1 MMGFRIRLLAI
12 AYVALLFLVV
22 LAGIVP
28 DAWAKEMQDVH
39 AGSGSSSGSVS
50 SGGDGSVQISVSAEY
65 VSAAADG
72 SSSGGG
78 VVSSQA
84 VTASVHPVCWYEQD
98 RTGAEVAE
106 WLDSGQATKEASVHG
121 GRPEIDGIIKGMYP
135 DYGSYAED
143 TEGYWYR
150 PWCDWEYYNG
160 DDPMEF
166 QKLFG
171 QFTSN
176 GPVYVPAGQA
186 APAPVIDGATL
197 AQAAWDAVT
206 IPTATIGYNPMVG
219 DVGATIVG
227 LDTWVWATGDTPK
240 EVTVTATAG
249 AVTAT
254 ITATAKWLTLQP
266 KDGTAKCT
274 GFGIPWT
281 EENDAKGTNCKII
294 FNRSSAHFKDSV
306 TPVDVKVN
314 YAITYSAT
322 DGATGTMDTHTTST
336 TTTIPVAE
344 IQALNTM
351 PTKRP

>member
-12 AYVALLFLVV
+12 AYVALLFLAV

-50 SGGDGSVQISVSAEY
+50 SGGDGSVQIAVSAEY

-78 VVSSQA
+78 AVSSQA
-84 VTASVHPVCWYEQD
+84 VTASVHPVCWYEQYK
-98 RTGAEVAE
+98 TGAEIAE
-106 WLDSGQATKEASVHG
+106 WFNSGKAEEEAHTYG
-121 GRPEIDGIIKGMYP
+121 GWSDPMPIVEGMYP

-143 TEGYWYR
+143 TEGYWYK
-150 PWCDWEYYNG
+150 PWCDWKYYNG

-186 APAPVIDGATL
+186 APEPVIDGATL
-197 AQAAWDAVT
+197 ARAAWDAIT
-206 IPTATIGYNPMVG
+206 IPTATIGYNPTVG
-219 DVGATIVG
+219 RSRATVVGM
-227 LDTWVWATGDTPK
+227 DTWVWATGDTPK
-240 EVTVTATAG
+240 EVRVTATAGPVTATVTATASR
-249 AVTAT
+249 
-254 ITATAKWLTLQP
+254 LTLQP
-266 KDGTAKCT
+266 KDGTAYCT
-274 GFGIPWT
+274 GFGIPWS
-281 EENDAKGTNCKII
+281 EDNDRLGTDCVIV
-294 FNRSSAHFKDSV
+294 FDRSSAHFKDSV
-306 TPVDVKVN
+306 TPVDVKVS
-314 YAITYSAT
+314 YAITYTAT
-322 DGATGTMDTHTTST
+322 DGAAGIMDTHTTST

-344 IQALNTM
+344 IQAIIVR
-351 PTKRP
+351 PTDEP

>member
-1 MMGFRIRLLAI
+1 MQI
-12 AYVALLFLVV
+12 AVSAQFTS
-22 LAGIVP
+22 AATDSTG
-28 DAWAKEMQDVH
+28 
-39 AGSGSSSGSVS
+39 GSS
-50 SGGDGSVQISVSAEY
+50 
-65 VSAAADG
+65 
-72 SSSGGG
+72 GG
-78 VVSSQA
+78 VVSSQVVA
-84 VTASVHPVCWYEQD
+84 ATVHPVCWYE
-98 RTGAEVAE
+98 RSGTGADRAE
-106 WLDSGQATKEASVHG
+106 WIDSGKAASYLSTTHSQQTLDEYKA
-121 GRPEIDGIIKGMYP
+121 RFPNYE
-135 DYGSYAED
+135 SYADD
-143 TEGYWYR
+143 TEGRWYI
-150 PWCDWEYYNG
+150 PFCDPRYMADGDERDFGEVMADYYADNA
-160 DDPMEF
+160 
-166 QKLFG
+166 
-171 QFTSN
+171 
-176 GPVYVPAGQA
+176 PVYVPAGQA
-186 APAPVIDGATL
+186 APEPVIDGATL

-227 LDTWVWATGDTPK
+227 MDTWVWATGDTPK

-249 AVTAT
+249 ATTAT

-314 YAITYSAT
+314 YAITYTAT

-344 IQALNTM
+344 IQTIIVQ
-351 PTKRP
+351 PTDEP